1 MKPLTA
7 FAILFF
13 LTGSVEAQVYPGYPY
28 PQPYDLNATAHPYY
42 PPAYYPVP
50 FGLPNYSLQDPL
62 AARQAAVS
70 NEYTI
75 PSSNETT
82 DTLIRQIEQL
92 TEQVRSLQAEIAA
105 TDEKLGQVRVS
116 ETPQA
121 PTKAP
126 APVVLVL
133 KNGKVIE
140 TRGYAVA
147 GDALWIVTESGPEQ
161 ITLSKLN
168 VPATQQENLKR
179 GIDFP

>member
-1 MKPLTA
+1 MKLKTAFGA

-13 LTGSVEAQVYPGYPY
+13 LTARAEAQLYPGYPY
-28 PQPYDLNATAHPYY
+28 LQVYDLGATTQPYY
-42 PPAYYPVP
+42 PQAYYPVP

-121 PTKAP
+121 PTKASVP
-126 APVVLVL
+126 AIDTIQPLR
-133 KNGKVIE
+133 I
-140 TRGYAVA
+140 
-147 GDALWIVTESGPEQ
+147 IVKLLSIDESGTAIPM
-161 ITLSKLN
+161 LSRRASLRH
-168 VPATQQENLKR
+168 VW
-179 GIDFP
+179 